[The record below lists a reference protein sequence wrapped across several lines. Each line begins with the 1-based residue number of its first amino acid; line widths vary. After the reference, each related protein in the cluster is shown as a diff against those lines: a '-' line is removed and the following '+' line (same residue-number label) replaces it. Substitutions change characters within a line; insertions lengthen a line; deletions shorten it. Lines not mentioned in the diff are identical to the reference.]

1 MIGTPEVDNSESR
14 INAHSIAGFISYSL
28 AKEYKCL
35 CEDEERINV
44 AKSHSKYKKREGN
57 NIETDV
63 ITYKIKM
70 MLIWRE

>member
-44 AKSHSKYKKREGN
+44 GKSHSKYEKR
-57 NIETDV
+57 
-63 ITYKIKM
+63 
-70 MLIWRE
+70 